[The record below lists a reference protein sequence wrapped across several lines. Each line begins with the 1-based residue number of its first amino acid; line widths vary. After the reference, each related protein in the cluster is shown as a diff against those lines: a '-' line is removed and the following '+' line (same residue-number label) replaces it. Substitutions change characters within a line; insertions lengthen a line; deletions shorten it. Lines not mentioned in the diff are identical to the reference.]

1 MGAARANWANVLP
14 FDGVVMRKLARLA
27 VWLFLIAGSVGQ
39 AGADEP
45 SLVLSHA
52 GITRRFTASELLAR
66 PDAAELAIADDVAY
80 GHAARYRAVPLL
92 ALLSE
97 LPPDSLSDTLESR
110 AADGFV
116 AQIPLS
122 LLRKAST
129 GGAVPWIAVEP
140 PGAPWPDLPGKAHSA
155 GPFYLVW
162 QNPER
167 SGVTREQWPY
177 QLASLAVVESPAHR
191 WPQLATDP
199 SLPPNAPARRG
210 ELVFA
215 ANCLPCHRLNG
226 GGAGEMGPD
235 LGAPMNALDYLTE
248 RGLRAM
254 VRNPRAVRSW
264 PLLQMPGFGPEVV
277 PDADLDALIAYL
289 QQAAHR
295 APASGVTP

>member
-1 MGAARANWANVLP
+1 
-14 FDGVVMRKLARLA
+14 MRKLASLA
-27 VWLFLIAGSVGQ
+27 VWLFVVSGSVGP

-45 SLVLSHA
+45 SLAVSQA
-52 GITRRFTASELLAR
+52 SITRRFTASELLAR
-66 PDAAELAIADDVAY
+66 PDATELAVADDVAY
-80 GHAARYRAVPLL
+80 RGAARYRAVPLL

-97 LPPDSLSDTLESR
+97 LPADSRSDTLESR

-140 PGAPWPDLPGKAHSA
+140 PGAPWPDLPGKAQSA

-162 QNPER
+162 QEPER

-199 SLPPNAPARRG
+199 SLPPDAPARKG
-210 ELVFA
+210 GFVFV

-277 PDADLDALIAYL
+277 PDSDLDALIAYL
-289 QQAAHR
+289 QRAAHR
-295 APASGVTP
+295 APVARVTP

>member
-1 MGAARANWANVLP
+1 
-14 FDGVVMRKLARLA
+14 MRKLARLM
-27 VWLFLIAGSVGQ
+27 VWLIALSGGVWQ
-39 AGADEP
+39 AAADEQA
-45 SLVLSHA
+45 LVLSRA
-52 GITRRFTASELLAR
+52 GVTHRFTVSELLAR
-66 PDAAELAIADDVAY
+66 ADAADVVIEGDVAY
-80 GHAARYRAVPLL
+80 GRSTSYRAVPLL

-97 LPPDSLSDTLESR
+97 LPPDSRSDTLESR

-122 LLRKAST
+122 LVTRAAT

-140 PGAPWPDLPGKAHSA
+140 PNQPWPALPGKAQGA

-167 SGVTREQWPY
+167 SGVAKEQWPY

-199 SLPPNAPARRG
+199 ALPPDAPARKG
-210 ELVFA
+210 EMVFA

-235 LGAPMNALDYLTE
+235 LGAPMNVTEYLTE
-248 RGLRAM
+248 KGLRAI
-254 VRNPRAVRSW
+254 VRNPRAVRTW
-264 PLLQMPGFGPEVV
+264 PLEQMPGFTPEAVS
-277 PDADLDALIAYL
+277 DSDLDALVAYL

-295 APASGVTP
+295 ASGPAARAP

>member
-1 MGAARANWANVLP
+1 MRTVAMVL
-14 FDGVVMRKLARLA
+14 
-27 VWLFLIAGSVGQ
+27 VWLCVLWGNAGQ
-39 AGADEP
+39 AGADEQ
-45 SLVLSHA
+45 SLVLSRA
-52 GITRRFTASELLAR
+52 GVTRRFTASELLAR
-66 PDAAELAIADDVAY
+66 ADLAEVTIPRDVAY
-80 GHAARYRAVPLL
+80 GRGISYRAVPLL

-97 LPPDSLSDTLESR
+97 LPPDSRSDTLESR

-122 LLRKAST
+122 LVTKAAT

-140 PGAPWPDLPGKAHSA
+140 PGQPWPNLPGKARGP

-167 SGVTREQWPY
+167 SGVASEQWPY

-199 SLPPNAPARRG
+199 FLPPDAPARRG
-210 ELVFA
+210 ELVFV

-235 LGAPMNALDYLTE
+235 LGTPMNATEYLSDE
-248 RGLRAM
+248 GLRAI

-264 PLLQMPGFGPEVV
+264 PQQQMPGFAAEAV
-277 PDADLDALIAYL
+277 PDSDLDALVAYL
-289 QQAAHR
+289 RQAAHD
-295 APASGVTP
+295 APGPAAGVR